1 MFGRSMFDDDPF
13 FADHRNMMDS
23 MMRGFGGF
31 GGGFGAIE
39 GGRGGERRDAERRRD
54 RPMDPFQ
61 QMHQQMNSMMQNFG
75 RGQGMFD
82 ARMPDMGGRGGDDG
96 HSFSHSSV
104 YTYTSDGQG
113 PPKIFQASTEERRA
127 PGAIR
132 ETKKAVRDS
141 ESGMQ
146 KMAVGH
152 HLGDRGHVIERAQNM
167 RTGQQEENQNFIGLT
182 ENDGA
187 TFNEEW
193 TRATG
198 GGNAGGPRK
207 IEGHRGRGNDG
218 HHGHRGTDGYQRR
231 GEGHRERREQRALPE
246 GAQPRN
252 PRDQMLK

>member
-1 MFGRSMFDDDPF
+1 
-13 FADHRNMMDS
+13 MDS

-31 GGGFGAIE
+31 GGGFEGAIE
-39 GGRGGERRDAERRRD
+39 GGRGGDRRDVERRRRD
-54 RPMDPFQ
+54 RPTDPFQ

-75 RGQGMFD
+75 RGGQGMLD
-82 ARMPDMGGRGGDDG
+82 ARMPDMGERGGDDV

-113 PPKIFQASTEERRA
+113 PPKVFQASTEERRA
-127 PGAIR
+127 PGAIK
-132 ETKKAVRDS
+132 ETKKAVKDS

-167 RTGQQEENQNFIGLT
+167 RTGQREENQNFIGLT

-187 TFNEEW
+187 SFNDEW
-193 TRATG
+193 SRATG
-198 GGNAGGPRK
+198 GGNAGGPRG
-207 IEGHRGRGNDG
+207 IVQGHRGHRGNDG
-218 HHGHRGTDGYQRR
+218 HRGHRGNDGQRR
-231 GEGHRERREQRALPE
+231 GTEGHREHRALPPE
-246 GAQPRN
+246 GAQLRN